1 MCVRATKCLSE
12 SVSECEDNEV
22 RVSECLSERE

>member
-1 MCVRATKCLSE
+1 MRARECVCE
-12 SVSECEDNEV
+12 SVSECEGNEV